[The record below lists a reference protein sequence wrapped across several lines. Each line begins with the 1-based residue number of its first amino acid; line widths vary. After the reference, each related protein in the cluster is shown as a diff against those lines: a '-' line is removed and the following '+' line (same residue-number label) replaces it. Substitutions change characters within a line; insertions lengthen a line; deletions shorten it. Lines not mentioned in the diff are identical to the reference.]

1 MARYFLHLRDGS
13 DEVLDEEGIDYSDMN
28 AVREA
33 VVKSA
38 RDIMAGQIRDL
49 GVLDLRFRID
59 ADNEAGETV
68 YALLFTDAISI
79 VTP

>member
-13 DEVLDEEGIDYSDMN
+13 DEVLDDEGIDYPDMD
-28 AVREA
+28 AVRAA

-38 RDIMAGQIRDL
+38 RDVMAGQIRDL

-59 ADNEAGETV
+59 AENEVGDTV
-68 YALLFTDAISI
+68 YSLRFADAISI
-79 VTP
+79 VTL